1 MELSSVLFSNM
12 SHFTSLLSCPHA
24 GAGASRDVLWRC
36 KHEPCCCSA
45 GTWYLTVSGARIPN
59 SLFAL
64 SGGTFALPYS
74 PMECLNWAA
83 QQPAQARI
91 DNPQMTHLLSVLSTL
106 AYEDTRIV
114 QDVITHR

>member
-1 MELSSVLFSNM
+1 MSPHKPYPGVLSSRSWRLTGTLYRDAIM
-12 SHFTSLLSCPHA
+12 SPH
-24 GAGASRDVLWRC
+24 
-36 KHEPCCCSA
+36 CCSA
-45 GTWYLTVSGARIPN
+45 GTWYLTVSGERIPN

-74 PMECLNWAA
+74 PMECLSWAA

-91 DNPQMTHLLSVLSTL
+91 DSPQMTHLLSVLSTL
-106 AYEDTRIV
+106 AYEDARII